1 MTVDPAVIPG
11 LLLLA
16 AEFAALAAVGY
27 VVVRVALRQTDDRMA
42 LAQGLV
48 VGLALWGL
56 ITNFVLYAVPGL
68 AGAAVGWGLTLIL
81 GTVLA
86 WRARR
91 AISLRPRVAAAFAAA
106 FLVLFWLAL
115 ASRQLLE
122 SPDPM
127 LHLGLAAWI
136 RAGGFPPEL
145 PWNPGM
151 VVRYHHA
158 ADLLVGLLT
167 PPVGPDLAFVQELL
181 GAYAWT
187 SLALVVA
194 TALLRRGSWRVAL
207 VIAPLLLTAGAW
219 TWTSLGG
226 GILQGPVPAGLPAA
240 GLGAS
245 LGEIYWPSVGQSGA
259 LEPTA
264 LHDIWTPAFT
274 LGYALA
280 FVVLERAARSER
292 LSWLGTLTLGVLVGF
307 IGILVTSL
315 VPVVL
320 VLWAALAA
328 VQVIRERCARGAAIE
343 RGAGAGGAAAL
354 GRRRRVHGDPR
365 CCAAVRPG
373 SGVGPQSAALG
384 GAGHVRRASRRY
396 WLAGPRPDSSSR
408 RRRAVGPARSA
419 GGDAGGGRR
428 PAGAGLA
435 GAELSAGAVG
445 AEPPGGACPQSG
457 AGGAAARAR
466 SSPLRA
472 GAGAL
477 ALRARRT
484 ACGADRLADGCGA
497 PAQSRPSP
505 WERRAAGQRRMGG
518 AGVARSDHGGIHA
531 AVSAAD
537 HVGAPGELYPGP
549 APFGPYAGPHPC
561 GHARVHARVALL
573 GRISGHRPSEQRGVR
588 RPWSPDLLHRPG
600 ILGRPQLS

>member
-27 VVVRVALRQTDDRMA
+27 VVVRVALRQTDDRVA

-48 VGLALWGL
+48 IGLALWGL

-86 WRARR
+86 WRAPHS
-91 AISLRPRVAAAFAAA
+91 IWPRPRVAAGFAVA

-219 TWTSLGG
+219 TWTSLGDG
-226 GILQGPVPAGLPAA
+226 TSAG
-240 GLGAS
+240 S
-245 LGEIYWPSVGQSGA
+245 
-259 LEPTA
+259 
-264 LHDIWTPAFT
+264 
-274 LGYALA
+274 
-280 FVVLERAARSER
+280 RS
-292 LSWLGTLTLGVLVGF
+292 
-307 IGILVTSL
+307 
-315 VPVVL
+315 
-320 VLWAALAA
+320 
-328 VQVIRERCARGAAIE
+328 
-343 RGAGAGGAAAL
+343 GGAAS
-354 GRRRRVHGDPR
+354 RRAWRVAGGYLL
-365 CCAAVRPG
+365 AVR
-373 SGVGPQSAALG
+373 
-384 GAGHVRRASRRY
+384 
-396 WLAGPRPDSSSR
+396 
-408 RRRAVGPARSA
+408 
-419 GGDAGGGRR
+419 
-428 PAGAGLA
+428 
-435 GAELSAGAVG
+435 GAVRG
-445 AEPPGGACPQSG
+445 FG
-457 AGGAAARAR
+457 
-466 SSPLRA
+466 
-472 GAGAL
+472 
-477 ALRARRT
+477 T
-484 ACGADRLADGCGA
+484 N
-497 PAQSRPSP
+497 
-505 WERRAAGQRRMGG
+505 
-518 AGVARSDHGGIHA
+518 GVA
-531 AVSAAD
+531 
-537 HVGAPGELYPGP
+537 
-549 APFGPYAGPHPC
+549 
-561 GHARVHARVALL
+561 
-573 GRISGHRPSEQRGVR
+573 
-588 RPWSPDLLHRPG
+588 
-600 ILGRPQLS
+600 